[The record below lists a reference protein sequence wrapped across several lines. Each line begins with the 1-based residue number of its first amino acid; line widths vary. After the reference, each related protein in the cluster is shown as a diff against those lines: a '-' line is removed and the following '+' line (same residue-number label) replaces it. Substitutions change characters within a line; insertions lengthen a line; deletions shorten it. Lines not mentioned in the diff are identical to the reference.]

1 MADERMSSLEKK
13 VKDSR
18 DALYSDVYYNDNVSS
33 QQIRS
38 LKDRVNSAIEKIS
51 NNNIAN
57 TGESNI
63 SILYQK
69 AYNINPSNGG
79 NNYDLL
85 NNINQSLSDRNNMN
99 NVLAI
104 YTQNT
109 LVRDIDREIDMVC
122 KYMPKLQD
130 ALDTRREHVL
140 SADHFNKES
149 IVIRSV
155 TQNSSDDSSIANN
168 IKTLKEKYDL
178 SKLLDEDVYR
188 PADKYGEAFV
198 YIVPYK
204 RAIETLIRA
213 QYNGMGNTNADVAG
227 HIAQEAFIES
237 AVNDYVKD
245 RTSEIDISE
254 IIQEATMPVDNMSER
269 HRAEQK
275 AADLNNQLIKEAC
288 GDLKIE
294 FNTSRIIKS
303 AILDRMKT
311 YKVFNENGSLFFN
324 EKADSDISG
333 TINKGTN
340 EYTKATNDRNSMAA
354 NGVTLT
360 NDINQPNTNKIG
372 KIKIPGCVVKVLDHE
387 MVKPLYIDNICLGY
401 FYIECDKKMAL
412 EQTTYSSTI
421 GGIRPSGAYK
431 GTYDF
436 HRNASSEYTAIKNI
450 ADAISKKIDAKF
462 VNTNQDLSKE
472 IYSILKYNASV
483 DATGKIAKITVSFIP
498 PEDIEHCYFEFDKE
512 TKRGISGLFRSLFP
526 AKLFSSLYI
535 SNTLQSITRG
545 FDKRVYYVRQ
555 TVDTNIAGTLMN
567 VINQIQRSNFG
578 IRQIESMS
586 NVLNMIGRFNDIVI
600 PRSASGDSP
609 VDFEVIPGQQTEIKT
624 ELMNMLEEMAVNATD
639 VPFEVVNA
647 RQQVDY
653 ATHLTMTN
661 TKFLQKINNR
671 QGITQKIFSRI
682 ITKIYNY
689 EFNMDTDNVDELEV
703 LLPPPIYLNAVN
715 TGQIVDAVNSMATAI
730 ASAYVSEQNDPNL
743 LTEFT
748 RQLKMDMVGSLFPQD
763 KIKRILDNSRIALSQ
778 HASSDEGGM

>member
-1 MADERMSSLEKK
+1 MSSFEKK
-13 VKDSR
+13 VNSSR
-18 DALYSDVYYNDNVSS
+18 DALYSDVYYNDNISF
-33 QQIRS
+33 QQIRA
-38 LKDRVNSAIEKIS
+38 LKDRVNNAIEKIS

-69 AYNINPSNGG
+69 ALGMSATGENPHE
-79 NNYDLL
+79 LL
-85 NNINQSLSDRNNMN
+85 NNINQSISDRNTMN

-140 SADHFNKES
+140 SSDHFSKES
-149 IVIRSV
+149 IIIRSV
-155 TQNSSDDSSIANN
+155 TRNTSDSSSIVNN
-168 IKTLKEKYDL
+168 IKTLKEKYNII
-178 SKLLDEDVYR
+178 KLLDEDIYR
-188 PADKYGEAFV
+188 PTDKYGEAFV

-204 RAIETLIRA
+204 RAIETLLRA
-213 QYNGMGNTNADVAG
+213 QYNGMGTTNTDVATHVG
-227 HIAQEAFIES
+227 QEAFIES
-237 AVNDYVKD
+237 AVNEYVDD
-245 RTSEIDISE
+245 RTEEIQIND

-269 HRAEQK
+269 NRTDQRIAEM
-275 AADLNNQLIKEAC
+275 NNKLIQEAC
-288 GDLKIE
+288 GGLKIE
-294 FNTSRIIKS
+294 FNTSRVIRS

-311 YKVFNENGSLFFN
+311 YKIFNENSSLFFN
-324 EKADSDISG
+324 EKAEDHIAQ
-333 TINKGTN
+333 TIDGGINA
-340 EYTKATNDRNSMAA
+340 YTKATKDKNSMAA
-354 NGVTLT
+354 NGVTLM
-360 NDINQPNTNKIG
+360 NDINQPSTNKIG

-421 GGIRPSGAYK
+421 GGIRPGGAYK

-450 ADAISKKIDAKF
+450 ADSISKKIDVKF
-462 VNTNQDLSKE
+462 INTNQDLSKE

-483 DATGKIAKITVSFIP
+483 DATGKIAKITVTFIP

-671 QGITQKIFSRI
+671 QGTTQRMFSRI

-689 EFNMDTDNVDELEV
+689 EFNMDSDNTDELEV
-703 LLPPPIYLNAVN
+703 VLPPPIYLHAVN
-715 TGQIVDAVNSMATAI
+715 SGQIVDAVASLSTSL
-730 ASAYVSEQNDPNL
+730 ASALVSEQNDPDLMNEVARL
-743 LTEFT
+743 GKLEMIT
-748 RQLKMDMVGSLFPQD
+748 SLFPQD
-763 KIKRILDNSRIALSQ
+763 MIDRLMHNAKLSLEQRASSADNS
-778 HASSDEGGM
+778 M